1 MAAQAISRRREQT
14 VVYLR
19 PGPAGRLVAA
29 ITGSLSS
36 HVPSGLSGR
45 RTSVVAG
52 GARARDDARVIELGA
67 TK

>member
-1 MAAQAISRRREQT
+1 MAAQAISRRREKT

-19 PGPAGRLVAA
+19 PSPARRLVAA
-29 ITGSLSS
+29 ITGSLGSD
-36 HVPSGLSGR
+36 VPRRLSGR

-52 GARARDDARVIELGA
+52 GARAGYDARVIELGA